1 MNKKMRKRTTK
12 TFRIIS
18 STMRTP
24 KKTRLIETSLRKF
37 FLRVRLLKGKKELLR
52 RKAEELVD
60 KSRKTDLRL
69 LV

>member
-1 MNKKMRKRTTK
+1 
-12 TFRIIS
+12 
-18 STMRTP
+18 MRTP

-37 FLRVRLLKGKKELLR
+37 FLRVRLLKGKKELRLLLR